1 MNKRASLISFVLV
14 TAVLGGYYGAPFFFD
29 KGDRRVH
36 LPGETSAGHHQ
47 IEIACKQCHTPFG
60 GVKNDACNTCH
71 AAGLESA
78 DNSHNAEKFA
88 DPRNADRISALDAQ
102 KCTTCHREHVPDE
115 TRAGVT
121 IAADFCVKCHED
133 VFTERPT
140 HAALPRDSCGNAG
153 CHNFHDNRALY
164 ADFLLEHLD
173 EPALKTVARVRPLAA
188 TSSGKESRRA
198 LAANDQDAPA
208 SANLDPAIIQEW
220 ETTAHAK
227 SGVNCTDCHR
237 ENDTAGD
244 PVRWTKK
251 VDHAAC
257 ARCHRSEDEGF
268 LKGRHGMR
276 IAAGLTPMT
285 PGMARLPMKPD
296 AKDRELDCGSCHA
309 AHDFD
314 TRKAA
319 VESCLGCHDD
329 AHSLAYKSS
338 RHYQM
343 WNLEQEGHAEA
354 GTGVS
359 CATCHLPR
367 ESHRQDGAEVIA
379 VQHDQNDNLRP
390 SDKMLRSV
398 CMSCH
403 GLAFSMDSLAD
414 TDLVRRNFN
423 GKPQSRAA
431 SLEMAKKRAN
441 PHKPGD

>member
-47 IEIACKQCHTPFG
+47 TEIACKQCHTPFG

-121 IAADFCVKCHED
+121 IAADFCVKCHQD

-140 HAALPRDSCGNAG
+140 HAALPPDSCGNAG

-173 EPALKTVARVRPLAA
+173 KPALKTVARVRPLAA

-208 SANLDPAIIQEW
+208 SANLDPAIIHEW
-220 ETTAHAK
+220 
-227 SGVNCTDCHR
+227 
-237 ENDTAGD
+237 
-244 PVRWTKK
+244 
-251 VDHAAC
+251 
-257 ARCHRSEDEGF
+257 
-268 LKGRHGMR
+268 
-276 IAAGLTPMT
+276 
-285 PGMARLPMKPD
+285 
-296 AKDRELDCGSCHA
+296 
-309 AHDFD
+309 
-314 TRKAA
+314 
-319 VESCLGCHDD
+319 
-329 AHSLAYKSS
+329 
-338 RHYQM
+338 
-343 WNLEQEGHAEA
+343 
-354 GTGVS
+354 
-359 CATCHLPR
+359 
-367 ESHRQDGAEVIA
+367 
-379 VQHDQNDNLRP
+379 
-390 SDKMLRSV
+390 
-398 CMSCH
+398 
-403 GLAFSMDSLAD
+403 
-414 TDLVRRNFN
+414 
-423 GKPQSRAA
+423 
-431 SLEMAKKRAN
+431 
-441 PHKPGD
+441 

>member
-1 MNKRASLISFVLV
+1 
-14 TAVLGGYYGAPFFFD
+14 
-29 KGDRRVH
+29 
-36 LPGETSAGHHQ
+36 
-47 IEIACKQCHTPFG
+47 
-60 GVKNDACNTCH
+60 
-71 AAGLESA
+71 
-78 DNSHNAEKFA
+78 
-88 DPRNADRISALDAQ
+88 
-102 KCTTCHREHVPDE
+102 
-115 TRAGVT
+115 
-121 IAADFCVKCHED
+121 
-133 VFTERPT
+133 
-140 HAALPRDSCGNAG
+140 
-153 CHNFHDNRALY
+153 
-164 ADFLLEHLD
+164 
-173 EPALKTVARVRPLAA
+173 
-188 TSSGKESRRA
+188 
-198 LAANDQDAPA
+198 
-208 SANLDPAIIQEW
+208 
-220 ETTAHAK
+220 
-227 SGVNCTDCHR
+227 
-237 ENDTAGD
+237 
-244 PVRWTKK
+244 
-251 VDHAAC
+251 
-257 ARCHRSEDEGF
+257 
-268 LKGRHGMR
+268 MR

-296 AKDRELDCGSCHA
+296 AKHRELDCGSCHA

-423 GKPQSRAA
+423 GKPQSRVA